1 MNTPKMIFRIITI
14 GVILGI
20 TFLTMPRK
28 LFAESINPN
37 CQSPET
43 QTDMNICAGL
53 DAQKADQQLNQV
65 YKQLKARITDPQSIK
80 ELIIAVFSCMRG
92 NRILE
97 RLTVQDCN
105 TPHSCNYR
113 YNAET
118 AWIKFRD
125 NDCKFAAGIY
135 RGGSIAPMMYSLCVE
150 KLTKQRT
157 EQLKGYLQNN

>member
-1 MNTPKMIFRIITI
+1 MNTQKMIFRIITI
-14 GVILGI
+14 GGILGI

-28 LFAESINPN
+28 LFAENINPN

-80 ELIIAVFSCMRG
+80 ELI
-92 NRILE
+92 
-97 RLTVQDCN
+97 
-105 TPHSCNYR
+105 
-113 YNAET
+113 NAET

-125 NDCKFAAGIY
+125 NDCKFAAGLN

>member
-1 MNTPKMIFRIITI
+1 MNTPKIIFRIITI
-14 GVILGI
+14 GGILGI
-20 TFLTMPRK
+20 TFLTMPKK

-65 YKQLKARITDPQSIK
+65 YKQLKAGITDPQSVK
-80 ELIIAVFSCMRG
+80 ELI
-92 NRILE
+92 
-97 RLTVQDCN
+97 
-105 TPHSCNYR
+105 
-113 YNAET
+113 NAET

-125 NDCKFAAGIY
+125 NDCKFTAGLY

-150 KLTKQRT
+150 NLTKQRT

>member
-1 MNTPKMIFRIITI
+1 MNTPKMIFCIITI
-14 GVILGI
+14 GGILGI

-53 DAQKADQQLNQV
+53 DAEKAAQQLNQV
-65 YKQLKARITDPQSIK
+65 YKQLKARITDPQSVK
-80 ELIIAVFSCMRG
+80 ELI
-92 NRILE
+92 
-97 RLTVQDCN
+97 
-105 TPHSCNYR
+105 
-113 YNAET
+113 NAET

-150 KLTKQRT
+150 NLTKQRT
-157 EQLKGYLQNN
+157 EQLKTYLQNN

>member
-1 MNTPKMIFRIITI
+1 MNVPKIIFRIITI
-14 GVILGI
+14 GGILGI
-20 TFLTMPRK
+20 TFFTMPRK

-53 DAQKADQQLNQV
+53 DAEKADQQLNQV
-65 YKQLKARITDPQSIK
+65 YKQLKAGITDPQSIK
-80 ELIIAVFSCMRG
+80 ELI
-92 NRILE
+92 
-97 RLTVQDCN
+97 
-105 TPHSCNYR
+105 
-113 YNAET
+113 NAET

-125 NDCKFAAGIY
+125 NDCKFAAGLNS
-135 RGGSIAPMMYSLCVE
+135 GGSIAPMMYSLCVE